1 MCFVPVLLVVAAL
14 VLVDVVVDVFGVVV
28 DVSFLFV
35 SKDVVSDGRF
45 VAVVVRR
52 RLK

>member
-1 MCFVPVLLVVAAL
+1 MCFVPVVI
-14 VLVDVVVDVFGVVV
+14 VLIDVVVDVFGVVV
-28 DVSFLFV
+28 EV